1 MKAVAVMIL
10 ELLTP
15 KLNPNLAFLLT
26 LFISKPFAFQTPDF
40 E

>member
-15 KLNPNLAFLLT
+15 KLNPNLAFLLP